1 MNFLIVKYFFYN
13 KPFTQ
18 PGIEFSFTKL
28 YKSLDGMETYLLLRS
43 NKQSGPY
50 SLQQLV
56 NFGLKPYDLVWVEG
70 KSAAWRYPS
79 EVELLKAYAPAVE
92 EQPYD
97 RFYKKQEETPAVKP
111 VPKQEEIDIPR
122 KQEEAHAAPKQQE
135 LYVAPRQ
142 EEIYVAPKE
151 ENLVL
156 PVENKTVT
164 TTKKV
169 FVSMPQSHVA
179 KKPVQ
184 PVQVKAPNVTENRP
198 VIVEDKKVE
207 SKPILV
213 KEEPVLK
220 EKPVWPKD
228 QPVKNEK
235 IISFK
240 EEPILNEMPASL
252 KEEATLNEKYS
263 ESLDDIKRR
272 YTETYL
278 SRKKK
283 TRWTSTHTSLAQV
296 FGGAIF
302 FCLLVVFAY
311 KNFSGEEQSQSRT
324 TLIQPDKRSV
334 NTGTTTT
341 TTPTTIP
348 AVATE
353 TNKQQEEK
361 RRQTIR
367 EKLNPPDESESV
379 AINTKQQKNE
389 ELDAGNEVIASEY
402 EPEKKAVMTKSAEEI
417 KPEPV
422 KPKTRPVNFNRL
434 VNVTANNYKQRAF
447 GGVMNLELTVNNDSK
462 YDLDKVVV
470 ELQYLKPSEQPIKTE
485 RIVFN
490 AVEANG
496 SQTLKIPDYLRGV
509 KVAYRVTGIESSQY
523 ERQTAGL

>member
-1 MNFLIVKYFFYN
+1 M
-13 KPFTQ
+13 
-18 PGIEFSFTKL
+18 
-28 YKSLDGMETYLLLRS
+28 LRS

-56 NFGLKPYDLVWVEG
+56 SFGLKPYDLVWVEG

-79 EVELLKAYAPAVE
+79 EVDLLKDYAPATE

-97 RFYKKQEETPAVKP
+97 RFYKKPEEKPVVKPRPRQEEIYAA
-111 VPKQEEIDIPR
+111 PKQEEIY
-122 KQEEAHAAPKQQE
+122 A
-135 LYVAPRQ
+135 APRQ
-142 EEIYVAPKE
+142 EEIYVTPKQ
-151 ENLVL
+151 ENHVV

-179 KKPVQ
+179 KKPTQ
-184 PVQVKAPNVTENRP
+184 PIQAPTPKVIEERP
-198 VIVEDKKVE
+198 VIIEERKVE

-213 KEEPVLK
+213 KEEPVVP
-220 EKPVWPKD
+220 EKAAWPKAE
-228 QPVKNEK
+228 PVKNEK
-235 IISFK
+235 SISFK
-240 EEPILNEMPASL
+240 EKPILNENPAAL
-252 KEEATLNEKYS
+252 KEEPTLNEKYS

-283 TRWTSTHTSLAQV
+283 TRWTSTHTSLVQV

-302 FCLLVVFAY
+302 FCMLVVFAY

-334 NTGTTTT
+334 NTAT
-341 TTPTTIP
+341 TTPTPTAITP
-348 AVATE
+348 VGTE
-353 TNKQQEEK
+353 ANKQQEEK

-367 EKLNPPDESESV
+367 EKLNPPDETL
-379 AINTKQQKNE
+379 AINTKQHRDE
-389 ELDAGNEVIASEY
+389 EIITGNEVVASEY
-402 EPEKKAVMTKSAEEI
+402 EPEKKAVMTKATEEI

-434 VNVTANNYKQRAF
+434 VNVKANNYKQRAF

-462 YDLDKVVV
+462 YDLDKVIV

-490 AVEANG
+490 SVEANG

-509 KVAYRVTGIESSQY
+509 KVAYRVTGVESSQY